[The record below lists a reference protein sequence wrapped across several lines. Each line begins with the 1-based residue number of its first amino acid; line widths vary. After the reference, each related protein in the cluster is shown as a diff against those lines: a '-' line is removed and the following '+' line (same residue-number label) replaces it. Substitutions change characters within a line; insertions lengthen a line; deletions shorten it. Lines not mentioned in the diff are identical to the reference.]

1 MNETTTTVMNEW
13 RNIEGEMVSID
24 IETEAGQEEILR
36 RMVTIREFDETASE
50 LFADGEIPGFVHL
63 YLGEEAVGVGACAA
77 LEENDYIASTHRGHG
92 HCIAKGLEPESMMAE
107 LLGKREGYC
116 NGKGGSMHIADIDA
130 GMLGANGIVGAGP
143 PLATGA
149 ALTAQYQG
157 EDKLALSF
165 TGDGGV
171 AQGQFHEA
179 LNLASTWDLPA
190 VFVIENNK
198 YGEGTPVEK
207 QHKSEN
213 LSDTAGAYD
222 IPGITIDGMDVTAVY
237 DAVEEAAERARNGEG
252 PTLIE
257 ADTYRYRGHYEGDE
271 EVYRDRD
278 EVEEWMDRDP
288 ITTFK
293 DRLVERGTLTDETF
307 EEMREEVEAT
317 IEEAVEYARD
327 ADEPAPAEAYDDVFD
342 EITPEIQ
349 RFADRAQARA
359 DGGQRGGED
368 R

>member
-1 MNETTTTVMNEW
+1 M
-13 RNIEGEMVSID
+13 
-24 IETEAGQEEILR
+24 ETEEGQEEILR
-36 RMVTIREFDETASE
+36 RMMTIREFDETASE

-63 YLGEEAVGVGACAA
+63 YLGEEAVGVGACGA
-77 LEENDYIASTHRGHG
+77 LGEDDYIASTHRGHG
-92 HCIAKGLEPESMMAE
+92 HCIAKGLDPEAMMAE
-107 LLGKREGYC
+107 LLAKRDGYC

-149 ALTAQYQG
+149 ALTAQYQD
-157 EDKLALSF
+157 ENKVALSF

-190 VFVIENNK
+190 VFVIENNQ
-198 YGEGTPVEK
+198 YGEGTPVGK
-207 QHKSEN
+207 QHNADN
-213 LSDTAGAYD
+213 LSDTASAYD
-222 IPGITIDGMDVTAVY
+222 IPGITVDGMDVTAVY
-237 DAVEEAAERARNGEG
+237 EAVEEAQRRARNGEG

-278 EVEEWMDRDP
+278 EVEAWMDRDP
-288 ITTFK
+288 ITGFK
-293 DRLVERGTLTDETF
+293 DRLVDRGTLTDEEF
-307 EEMREEVEAT
+307 ERMREEVTTT
-317 IEEAVEYARD
+317 IEEAVEYARE
-327 ADEPAPAEAYDDVFD
+327 AEEPVPAEAYDDMFD
-342 EITPEIQ
+342 ETTPEIR

-359 DGGQRGGED
+359 DGGQRGGEG